1 MSLTVIE
8 EDGEPTHAN
17 SIRSQSRDGSVVP
30 NMTPA
35 VWNRGDSS
43 MPTDLSCRWMISN
56 VRARSWLP
64 VVVKKRNDSLPT
76 FGHEKIL
83 SLPALGRSGP
93 PVQPWPLS
101 VLMTLAWL
109 NRQNWKFF
117 WYGVS
122 NGLKK
127 RLWSAG
133 RPLEISPYR
142 ALATCGRFMP
152 WIRAWRTNGCFRA
165 GWPFGPN

>member
-35 VWNRGDSS
+35 VWNRGTSS

-64 VVVKKRNDSLPT
+64 VVVEKRNDSLPR
-76 FGHEKIL
+76 FGHDQM
-83 SLPALGRSGP
+83 SLLFAEGADGP
-93 PVQPWPLS
+93 PVQPCDRRLR
-101 VLMTLAWL
+101 MTP
-109 NRQNWKFF
+109 RCENWYTAQF
-117 WYGVS
+117 
-122 NGLKK
+122 
-127 RLWSAG
+127 G
-133 RPLEISPYR
+133 R
-142 ALATCGRFMP
+142 
-152 WIRAWRTNGCFRA
+152 
-165 GWPFGPN
+165 